1 MKVESEITV
10 WSLFDDMRSINFA
23 DDGKFLN
30 LHGRCFSLK
39 QSYLGQINIKWYSSS
54 TQLKS
59 HIVQDLMCLSSFA
72 CLSFSIAKS

>member
-30 LHGRCFSLK
+30 LHGRYFSFK
-39 QSYLGQINIKWYSSS
+39 YSYLGQINIK
-54 TQLKS
+54 
-59 HIVQDLMCLSSFA
+59 
-72 CLSFSIAKS
+72 